1 MRDFTIDENFKDDLR
16 RFFKKEWKYKMGSAD
31 DFILDFE
38 DFIKQ
43 KGYDLSTVLQYKKEN
58 IWKENI

>member
-1 MRDFTIDENFKDDLR
+1 ME
-16 RFFKKEWKYKMGSAD
+16 SAD

-58 IWKENI
+58 IPWKENIQKI